1 MKVILKTD
9 VETLG
14 RAGDVKDVA
23 RGYARNY
30 LIARGLA
37 MEATPAAIHWFAKGE
52 ERRKKIRE
60 KALAAATG
68 VCERLSS
75 IKLSFSRKV
84 GENGKLFGSVGKSD
98 ILKSLKASGHEID
111 RDAVCLAAPLKEVG
125 DFDVELRLAPG
136 ASVKIKISVV
146 ARQ

>member
-9 VETLG
+9 VENLG

-23 RGYARNY
+23 LGFARNY
-30 LIARGLA
+30 LITRGLA
-37 MEATPAAIHWFAKGE
+37 MEATPAAIQWFAKGE

-60 KALAAATG
+60 KALAAAKG
-68 VCERLSS
+68 VCEQLASV
-75 IKLSFSRKV
+75 KLSFSRKV

-98 ILKSLKASGHEID
+98 ILKSLKASGHDLD

-125 DFDVELRLAPG
+125 DFDVELRLASE